1 VCSVP
6 SPLACGT
13 LLGTTGIEFFTLFLY
28 AGAGVFGS
36 LTVWELPAYFFPLD
50 NDLLSM
56 ELPASF
62 K

>member
-1 VCSVP
+1 MYSTVNNKDRI
-6 SPLACGT
+6 L
-13 LLGTTGIEFFTLFLY
+13 TLFLS